1 MKKRVAFILG
11 FTFLALWMP
20 QRTVTPTVADNG
32 LPYNTYTY
40 STSREQLIQTQDAY
54 VPLSITQNFG
64 PYQLVSPQDVYVSV
78 DDILY
83 IADEGNRNVLKYNL
97 ITDEID
103 LIGDGILNRPR
114 GVHVDTQGRVYVA
127 DFGTKAAY
135 QFTELEGEYVVT
147 ATYQKPPNSPFFEE
161 DDPFD
166 PTKVVTDKGDNVYV
180 LLAGNINGLAQF
192 KNDGEFFGYFGGN
205 RIPATFENTV
215 RSLLFDEQTR
225 REFFQIIPKPVYNVS
240 VDQSGLILTTTKEEE
255 GYLKLNIANVIFNQS
270 VWGFDSVEDLA
281 VGPYNTIFTITS
293 EGYIVEY
300 DPNGSVLFLF
310 SGPDQVGQKGLFTN
324 ARGIAV
330 DSKNNLYAVDSGSQ
344 SLQIFIPTEFATLV
358 HSAIDLYFDG
368 KYAESL
374 GPWQEVLKQNRLFDL
389 ANQGLGD
396 AYFAL
401 QDYESALTY
410 YRIAR
415 DRTGYSNAYWEVR
428 NAFLLDYGDVIV
440 IGLLVIIGVFMF
452 AKYIPGL
459 AKLQLAIAPLG
470 QSIQGNRWVQ
480 QALFPFKVF
489 QKPVDGYDDLKRYKF
504 FSNRMAW
511 VYLALFFLTYTIWIY
526 ETNFLF
532 NPRIVSEINI
542 VEEFITIFVPFFL
555 WVISNYLVGSIRDG
569 DGKFKEVFQ
578 ASALTLLPMIITFP
592 LLTILSHGLTFNESF
607 IYDVV
612 FLIGVSFT
620 VIYFFIMVKE
630 IHFYDIRPTVSNILI
645 TLFTAVMMLAMTF
658 IVFFLLGEVY
668 NLFADILQEVISRV

>member
-1 MKKRVAFILG
+1 MKKSVVVLLG
-11 FTFLALWMP
+11 FTFLSLWMP
-20 QRTVTPTVADNG
+20 QRTVNPTFADNG

-54 VPLSITQNFG
+54 VPLSITTFIG
-64 PYQLVSPQDVYVSV
+64 PYELSSPQDVYVSS
-78 DDILY
+78 DDVLY
-83 IADEGNRNVLKYNL
+83 IADEGNQSVVKYNL
-97 ITDEID
+97 LTDEID
-103 LIGDGILNRPR
+103 VIGEGILDRPR
-114 GVHVDTQGRVYVA
+114 GVHVDDQGRVYVA
-127 DFGTKAAY
+127 DFGNKAAY
-135 QFTELEGEYVVT
+135 QFSDLGDGYVVT
-147 ATYQKPPNSPFFEE
+147 ATYQKPENSPFFEE

-166 PTKVVTDKGDNVYV
+166 PTKIVTDKGENVYV

-205 RIPATFENTV
+205 RIPATFDNTI
-215 RSLLFDEQTR
+215 RSLLFDEETR
-225 REFFQIIPKPVYNVS
+225 REFFQIIPKPVYNLS
-240 VDQSGLILTTTKEEE
+240 VDQAGLILTTTKEEE

-270 VWGFDSVEDLA
+270 VWGFNTVEDLA
-281 VGPYNTIFTITS
+281 VGPYNTIFTVTS

-324 ARGIAV
+324 ATGIAV
-330 DSKNNLYAVDSGSQ
+330 DSRNNLYAVDSGSQ

-358 HSAIDLYFDG
+358 HTAIDLYFDG

-440 IGLLVIIGVFMF
+440 IGLILLVGLWMF
-452 AKYIPGL
+452 ARFIPGV
-459 AKLQLAIAPLG
+459 AKLQLAIQPF
-470 QSIQGNRWVQ
+470 QEKIKENRWVQ
-480 QALFPFKVF
+480 QLFFPFTVF
-489 QKPVDGYDDLKRYKF
+489 KKPVDGYDDLKRYKF
-504 FSNRMAW
+504 FSNRMAF
-511 VYLALFFLTYTIWIY
+511 VYLGLFFLTYIIWIY

-542 VEEFITIFVPFFL
+542 IEEIITIFIPFLL
-555 WVISNYLVGSIRDG
+555 WVVSNYLVGSIRDG

-612 FLIGVSFT
+612 LLIGGSFT
-620 VIYFFIMVKE
+620 IIYFFIMVKE
-630 IHFYDIRPTVSNILI
+630 IHFYDIRPTVSNIFI
-645 TLFTAVMMLAMTF
+645 SLFTAVMMLAMTF

-668 NLFADILQEVISRV
+668 NLFEDIVQEVLSRV